1 MSSLTVHSKV
11 GSLPE
16 TPRIA
21 STGEEEE
28 EGLS

>member
-16 TPRIA
+16 TPRIT

-28 EGLS
+28 GLS